1 MLDIYKLSIAVSN
14 ADKNA
19 TIKVADLATAIATA
33 ENPEEAASAAIAAYG
48 GKLSKN
54 GALICAADSP
64 ALRQARSRLAKR
76 LNAAWQGAAVLVYR
90 AAQGGAGKWC
100 LLSGKEAAAIATAKK
115 EAAAIATTKKQAE
128 SIASAS
134 QSVAATSTTNAD
146 ILLQLAALFDRAAS
160 LGIPQKKIQSLL
172 ASKYPQTATVKT
184 AQTVVQ

>member
-33 ENPEEAASAAIAAYG
+33 ENPQEAALAAITAYG
-48 GKLSKN
+48 GKLAKS

-115 EAAAIATTKKQAE
+115 QAE

-134 QSVAATSTTNAD
+134 QALATSTTNAD

-160 LGIPQKKIQSLL
+160 IGIPQKKIQSLL

-184 AQTVVQ
+184 AQTVAQ